1 MKWKSSDFG
10 GILLECG
17 SGNIAVNGGAP
28 LAELEK
34 FYLPEGKPPAM
45 MIATCEHHHRAWN
58 VDRFC
63 LKYHVPLVMP
73 ELAAEQINTEGIELQ
88 TIMVPETRCFLKLGV
103 WIALIPVEY
112 DSVEPFCLTVNDTET
127 MVGIVPDG
135 RIYPDLAKYL
145 LDCDTVILGN
155 RLPVPENAA
164 TALERRL
171 RSVCN
176 TQSELDEYFE
186 GYSGE
191 AAYI

>member
-28 LAELEK
+28 LADLEK
-34 FYLPEGKPPAM
+34 FYLTEGNPPAM

-155 RLPVPENAA
+155 RLPVPDNAA

-176 TQSELDEYFE
+176 TQSELDEYFKS
-186 GYSGE
+186 YSGE

>member
-28 LAELEK
+28 LADLEK
-34 FYLPEGKPPAM
+34 FYLTEGKPPAM
-45 MIATCEHHHRAWN
+45 MIATCEHHHRSWN

-63 LKYHVPLVMP
+63 LKHHVPLVMP
-73 ELAAEQINTEGIELQ
+73 ELAAEQINTEGIQLQ
-88 TIMVPETRCFLKLGV
+88 TVMVPDTRCFLKLGV

-112 DSVEPFCLTVNDTET
+112 DSMEPFCLTVNDTET

-155 RLPVPENAA
+155 RLPVPDNAA

-176 TQSELDEYFE
+176 TQSELDEYFKS
-186 GYSGE
+186 YSGE